1 MNNPPRLLLSLNF
14 RNFCQIYCTPS
25 VVLFQ
30 SSLQFEKFPQ
40 ITILETFKLKC
51 TGHIILRSLVI
62 LTTPSTS
69 LSYFPATKLQR
80 QKWDNQQL
88 TSKFQIIWSCFVK
101 VLVTLCCQ
109 KDDHRHL
116 NQFIAHAALD
126 LIDEQAWTTRDM
138 YLRNVDKFNEWLVS
152 AFVTAG
158 PILYRNSNNTVNY
171 WLTTVH
177 FTLTISQ
184 ESGLCS
190 CMTSET
196 MMVSKASFRKSTRR
210 TSR

>member
-30 SSLQFEKFPQ
+30 SSLQFEHFPQ

-101 VLVTLCCQ
+101 
-109 KDDHRHL
+109 
-116 NQFIAHAALD
+116 
-126 LIDEQAWTTRDM
+126 
-138 YLRNVDKFNEWLVS
+138 S
-152 AFVTAG
+152 AGYFMLSEG
-158 PILYRNSNNTVNY
+158 RPSPFEP
-171 WLTTVH
+171 VH
-177 FTLTISQ
+177 CT
-184 ESGLCS
+184 C
-190 CMTSET
+190 
-196 MMVSKASFRKSTRR
+196 STRSDR
-210 TSR
+210 RAGMDDARHVPAQRRQVQWVARVGIRHCWPYPLQELQ